1 MQFKN
6 SHFED
11 SVSIYRWI
19 TLYEKY
25 LDECQMYSL
34 RITGNSYAKKCILET
49 TINSNMSL
57 ILLQQCTSTIMRQR
71 NKGIF

>member
-1 MQFKN
+1 M
-6 SHFED
+6 
-11 SVSIYRWI
+11 

-25 LDECQMYSL
+25 LDQCQMYSL
-34 RITGNSYAKKCILET
+34 RITGNSYAKKCILE

-71 NKGIF
+71 NKEFKGTCFIFAIYCTAL